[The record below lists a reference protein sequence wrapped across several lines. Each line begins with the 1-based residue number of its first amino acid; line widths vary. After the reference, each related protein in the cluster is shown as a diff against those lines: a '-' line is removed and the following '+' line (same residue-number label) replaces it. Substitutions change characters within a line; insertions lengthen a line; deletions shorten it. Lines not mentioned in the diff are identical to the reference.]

1 MADPK
6 DHKAVIDY
14 LIATHSP
21 MINGTIRRMQQKY
34 EHLKNADMG
43 DMWEAATHALMSAVA
58 GHDPDKGASL
68 SSYAANKIGNSLLQR
83 FQPSD
88 VSSADR
94 NTARRFSGDRTQ
106 SQGAQQVGM
115 SSDSSLDRGAIE
127 SAGGSVSEDGGSSGV
142 SVIRNTAADFGRT
155 LSPEARAEMQRKVTQ
170 GLDRKQAQAP
180 QAEGTQPQAPK
191 PEAAPAPTQP
201 KIIIRRKQIEASLS
215 PDQLDRM
222 NRVDA
227 HKGGK

>member
-1 MADPK
+1 MSSDK
-6 DHKAVIDY
+6 DHKAVLDY
-14 LIATHSP
+14 LIASHSP

-34 EHLKNADMG
+34 EHLKNADPG
-43 DMWEAATHALMSAVA
+43 DLYEAATHALMSAVA

-83 FQPSD
+83 FQPGD

-94 NTARRFSGDRTQ
+94 NTARRLSGDKTQ

-115 SSDSSLDRGAIE
+115 SSGSSLDRGAIE

-155 LSPEARAEMQRKVTQ
+155 LSPEARAEVQRKVTQ
-170 GLDRKQAQAP
+170 GLDRKQAQMP
-180 QAEGTQPQAPK
+180 QAEGAQSQTPK
-191 PEAAPAPTQP
+191 PEAASAPTPP
-201 KIIIRRKQIEASLS
+201 KIIIRRKQIESSLN
-215 PDQLDRM
+215 PEQLDRM
-222 NRVDA
+222 SRIDA